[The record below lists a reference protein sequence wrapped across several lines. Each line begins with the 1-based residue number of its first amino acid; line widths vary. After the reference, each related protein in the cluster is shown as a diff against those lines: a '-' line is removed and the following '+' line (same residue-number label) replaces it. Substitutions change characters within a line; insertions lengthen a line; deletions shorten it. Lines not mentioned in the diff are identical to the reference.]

1 MSLTAF
7 LKLRHSLFREILI
20 FLAFVALTLVMTWPW
35 VLRLRDAVAD
45 PGDPYLHSWI
55 LWWDY
60 HQTFHD
66 PLNLFHANIFYPYRY
81 SLAFSENE
89 YGIAL
94 LFFPLFALG
103 LRPLTIEGIA
113 TLTGFAFSGYGA
125 FRLARTLTVSNG
137 MAWVAGVGF
146 AFVPY
151 RFHQLSHLNYLFAG
165 WIPVVLESLILFMR
179 VRSWRRA
186 AWLGLAFLMNALS
199 CIHWFV
205 LTLIP
210 LGLSAVLLLFQYG
223 LWKERALWRRGGL
236 ALGAAV
242 LVLIPFLLPYQRVAR
257 LYGFVRT
264 PENALSYSALPIH
277 WLVPDSRNKLWQGL
291 NAPWEANEMALFPGL
306 VLLLLAVAAF
316 LLVERKTDHNAPL
329 KRVFLVCL
337 DLLVFVCALTAF
349 LTAGYGVFRL
359 RPFGFE
365 ILRASSPDRALL
377 IGGVALLV
385 RCCFAYPEAFRPAG
399 DANIIATLRSVR
411 RPEAFKIGLIW
422 TVTGFLG
429 SFGMN
434 FPFHRLLYD
443 FVPLF
448 RSIRVPARW
457 AMICDLGLALLAGL
471 GAGRCAELLDRY
483 RPHVR
488 TTAVY
493 VIVILALL
501 FEQRVAPLMLFSG
514 AVDPDPLTLRLK
526 QTPTHGGIVELP
538 AGRGQSNYLYTLRAA
553 DHARPLVTAVSGFTP
568 PVESEI
574 ESLTKIRPVP
584 ERFFDLLETI
594 PASYLVINYSFLT
607 VDDRLAIEPVLAR
620 GIAAGRL
627 RFIRSY
633 DGPPRRDLYAVTKVE
648 PGAGGEGPPPTLLS
662 PADVEAY
669 SAHVSS
675 TPERGIPAPNPIN
688 DARFF
693 VRRHYADFLD
703 REPDSR
709 GLDYWSAKI
718 TLCGNDPHCV
728 DEQRVSVSAA
738 FFTAQE
744 FQETGYF
751 IYRFYKG
758 SLGRLPRYAEFM
770 RDKKLVIGGEN
781 LEAGRASFAE
791 AWVRRREFL
800 SKYPTRMPPEQFID
814 ALLKTVREPLGVDLS
829 GRRDELVNRMKAG
842 AGRGSILSDLL
853 EDKSFTDAEYDAA
866 FVLMQYFG
874 YLRRDPDANGYAFWL
889 DVLSNRAPD
898 NYRSMVRAFITSKE
912 YRSRFGEP

>member
-1 MSLTAF
+1 MTSTAL
-7 LKLRHSLFREILI
+7 LKLRHPFFREILI
-20 FLAFVALTLVMTWPW
+20 FLAFLILTLVMTWPW

-103 LRPLTIEGIA
+103 FRPLTVEGIA

-125 FRLARTLTVSNG
+125 FRLARTLTGSNG
-137 MAWVAGVGF
+137 VAWVAGVGF

-165 WIPVVLESLILFMR
+165 WIPVVLESLVLFMR
-179 VRSWRRA
+179 ERSWRRA
-186 AWLGLAFLMNALS
+186 VWLGLAFLMNALS

-210 LGLSAVLLLFQYG
+210 LGLSAVLLLFQYR
-223 LWKERALWRRGGL
+223 LWKNWALWRRGGL
-236 ALGAAV
+236 ALGVAV
-242 LVLIPFLLPYQRVAR
+242 LALIPFLLPYQRVAH

-316 LLVERKTDHNAPL
+316 FLVERKTDHNAPL

-349 LTAGYGVFRL
+349 LAAGYGVFRL
-359 RPFGFE
+359 RLFGSE
-365 ILRASSPDRALL
+365 ILRASSPDRALF
-377 IGGVALLV
+377 IGGVALFV
-385 RCCFAYPEAFRPAG
+385 RCCIAYPEAFRLTG
-399 DANIIATLRSVR
+399 ETNIIATLRSVR

-422 TVTGFLG
+422 TVAGFLG

-471 GAGRCAELLDRY
+471 GAGRCAELFTRY
-483 RPHVR
+483 RLHVR
-488 TTAVY
+488 TVVVY
-493 VIVILALL
+493 VIVVLALL
-501 FEQRVAPLMLFSG
+501 FEQRVAPLMLFAG

-526 QTPTHGGIVELP
+526 QTPMQGGIVELP
-538 AGRGQSNYLYTLRAA
+538 AGRGQSNHLYTLRAA

-568 PVESEI
+568 PIEGEI
-574 ESLTKIRPVP
+574 ESLTHTRPIP
-584 ERFFDLLETI
+584 ERFFDLLEAI

-607 VDDRLAIEPVLAR
+607 VDDRLAIEPMLAQ

-627 RFIRSY
+627 RFIRS
-633 DGPPRRDLYAVTKVE
+633 DGEPARHDLYAVTKIE
-648 PGAGGEGPPPTLLS
+648 PEAESEGPLPSLLS

-669 SAHVSS
+669 STHVSPQ
-675 TPERGIPAPNPIN
+675 PERGIPAPNPI
-688 DARFF
+688 DGAQFF

-709 GLDYWSAKI
+709 GLDYWAAKI
-718 TLCGNDPHCV
+718 TLCGDDTHCV

-744 FQETGYF
+744 FQETGYVV
-751 IYRFYKG
+751 YRFYKG
-758 SLGRLPRYAEFM
+758 TLGRLPRYAEFM
-770 RDKKLVIGGEN
+770 QDRKRVAGGEN
-781 LEAGRASFAE
+781 LESSRSSFAE
-791 AWVRRREFL
+791 AWVRRREFM

-814 ALLKTVREPLGVDLS
+814 ALLKTMREASGVDLS
-829 GRRDELVNRMKAG
+829 GRRDEFISRVKAG
-842 AGRGSILSDLL
+842 VSRGSIVRDLL
-853 EDKSFTDAEYDAA
+853 EDKSFAGAEYNAA
-866 FVLMQYFG
+866 FVFMQYFG
-874 YLRRDPDANGYAFWL
+874 YLRRDPDANGYAFWVDIL
-889 DVLSNRAPD
+889 NDRVPN

-912 YRSRFGEP
+912 YRSRFGQP